1 MFQYKSIPEANQS
14 SGAHTKHV
22 LMLHYCSTW
31 HISCASTVGIAAL
44 NNSDVRWLRYARGK
58 NRKERLSAVVAL
70 RSLHIPHV
78 HAMHTL
84 VPHTSLKVRE
94 ISVSSSGLI
103 TPGNSVHCFLRN
115 GDEREDGKGWGGYR
129 SEEGKSLC
137 DRKSV
142 CFRAGVVAV
151 KRGGRRELSGGL
163 TRWQPCACV

>member
-1 MFQYKSIPEANQS
+1 MA
-14 SGAHTKHV
+14 
-22 LMLHYCSTW
+22 
-31 HISCASTVGIAAL
+31 TVREGK
-44 NNSDVRWLRYARGK
+44 K

-78 HAMHTL
+78 HAMHAL
-84 VPHTSLKVRE
+84 VPHMSLKVRK
-94 ISVSSSGLI
+94 ISVSSSGLS

-115 GDEREDGKGWGGYR
+115 GDEREAGKGWSGYR

-142 CFRAGVVAV
+142 CFWAGVVAV

-163 TRWQPCACV
+163 TRRQPCACV